1 MKITAILII
10 LFLAAPFLLGHGVTV
25 TAEKRYPCVMVNAR
39 YHGSKALVNAS
50 VTIRF
55 EKEKK
60 EFQKGNT
67 DKNGNFSFLP
77 DKAGQWTVTVDD
89 LIGHRG
95 KKTIT
100 VTEDFFK
107 TSSSQDKEKKEV
119 TPVKEE
125 TKPRE
130 KEKISKKSTQLETG
144 ETIKSASSSGEWCCY
159 LLKIILGVLLILA
172 VTYIFYRFRK
182 PKGSSQEK

>member
-1 MKITAILII
+1 MKTSVILII
-10 LFLAAPFLLGHGVTV
+10 LFFAASFLLGHGVTV
-25 TAEKRYPCVMVNAR
+25 TAEKRYPGVMVNAR

-77 DKAGQWTVTVDD
+77 DKAGQWIVTVDD

-95 KKTIT
+95 KKTVT
-100 VTEDFFK
+100 VTGDFFK
-107 TSSSQDKEKKEV
+107 TSSSAGKEKSEV

-130 KEKISKKSTQLETG
+130 KEINSQKSTRIEG
-144 ETIKSASSSGEWCCY
+144 ETRESSSGSGEWCCY
-159 LLKIILGVLLILA
+159 LLKIVLGVLLIL
-172 VTYIFYRFRK
+172 VITYIFYRFRK
-182 PKGSSQEK
+182 PKESSREK

>member
-1 MKITAILII
+1 MKIAVIIMIL
-10 LFLAAPFLLGHGVTV
+10 LTAAPFLLGHGVTV

-55 EKEKK
+55 QTGKK

-67 DKNGNFSFLP
+67 DKKGNFCFCP
-77 DKAGQWTVTVDD
+77 DRAGVWIVTVDD
-89 LIGHRG
+89 LLGHQG

-100 VTEDFFK
+100 VTEDFFNI
-107 TSSSQDKEKKEV
+107 SSSPGKEKSEIA
-119 TPVKEE
+119 PVKEE

-130 KEKISKKSTQLETG
+130 KEKNSQKSTRMETG
-144 ETIKSASSSGEWCCY
+144 ETRESPSTNGEWCCY
-159 LLKIILGVLLILA
+159 LLKIVLGVVLIL
-172 VTYIFYRFRK
+172 VITYIFYRFRK
-182 PKGSSQEK
+182 PKESS

>member
-1 MKITAILII
+1 MI
-10 LFLAAPFLLGHGVTV
+10 LFTAAPFLFGHGVTV
-25 TAEKRYPCVMVNAR
+25 TVEKRYPCVMVNAR
-39 YHGSKALVNAS
+39 YHGSKAFVNAS

-67 DKNGNFSFLP
+67 DKNGNFCFFP
-77 DKAGQWTVTVDD
+77 DKAGQWIVTVDD

-100 VTEDFFK
+100 VTEGFFNI
-107 TSSSQDKEKKEV
+107 SSSPGKEKSEI

-125 TKPRE
+125 KKTRE
-130 KEKISKKSTQLETG
+130 KEKISKKSTRIEG
-144 ETIKSASSSGEWCCY
+144 ETRESASSGGDWCCY
-159 LLKIILGVLLILA
+159 LLKFVLGVLLILA
-172 VTYIFYRFRK
+172 ITYIFYRIRK
-182 PKGSSQEK
+182 RKESSFIETVNEA

>member
-1 MKITAILII
+1 VKIAVILII
-10 LFLAAPFLLGHGVTV
+10 LFFAAPILLGHGVTV

-67 DKNGNFSFLP
+67 DKNGNFCFLP
-77 DKAGQWTVTVDD
+77 DKAGNWIVTVDD

-100 VTEDFFK
+100 VTGDFFK
-107 TSSSQDKEKKEV
+107 TSFQDKEKSEV

-130 KEKISKKSTQLETG
+130 KEKFSKKTTRMETG
-144 ETIKSASSSGEWCCY
+144 ETRDSASTGGEWCCY
-159 LLKIILGVLLILA
+159 LLKIVLGVLLIL
-172 VTYIFYRFRK
+172 VITYIFYRFRK
-182 PKGSSQEK
+182 PKESSQEK

>member
-1 MKITAILII
+1 MKIALII
-10 LFLAAPFLLGHGVTV
+10 MILFTTAPFLLGHGVTV

-55 EKEKK
+55 EKEKE

-67 DKNGNFSFLP
+67 DKNGNFCFLP
-77 DKAGQWTVTVDD
+77 DKPGQWTVTVDD
-89 LIGHRG
+89 LVGHRG
-95 KKTIT
+95 KKTVT

-107 TSSSQDKEKKEV
+107 TYSSRDKEKSEV

-125 TKPRE
+125 TKSR
-130 KEKISKKSTQLETG
+130 
-144 ETIKSASSSGEWCCY
+144 SASSNGEWCCY

-172 VTYIFYRFRK
+172 ITYIFYRIRK
-182 PKGSSQEK
+182 PKESS

>member
-1 MKITAILII
+1 MKIAVIIMI
-10 LFLAAPFLLGHGVTV
+10 LFSAAPFLLGHGVTV
-25 TAEKRYPCVMVNAR
+25 TAEKKYPGVVVNAR

-67 DKNGNFSFLP
+67 DENGNFCFFP
-77 DKAGQWTVTVDD
+77 DKTGQWIVTVDD
-89 LIGHRG
+89 LLGHRG

-100 VTEDFFK
+100 VTEVFFNI
-107 TSSSQDKEKKEV
+107 SSSPGKEKSEV
-119 TPVKEE
+119 TPVMEE

-130 KEKISKKSTQLETG
+130 KEKISKKSTRMETG
-144 ETIKSASSSGEWCCY
+144 KTNESSSTSGEWCCY
-159 LLKIILGVLLILA
+159 LLKIGLGVLLIL
-172 VTYIFYRFRK
+172 VITYIFYRFRK
-182 PKGSSQEK
+182 PKESS